1 MGVGGGERDN
11 AELGEGAEYAQ
22 KRMARVSTT
31 EATEGTK
38 QEQGDY
44 PANGLCLG
52 GTGSV
57 EVLAP
62 SLSDGSRMTIIPVQ
76 VSGPGA

>member
-11 AELGEGAEYAQ
+11 AELAEGAEYAQ

-44 PANGLCLG
+44 PR
-52 GTGSV
+52 TGCVWEELVRLRSSRH
-57 EVLAP
+57 P
-62 SLSDGSRMTIIPVQ
+62 SRMAR
-76 VSGPGA
+76 G